1 MDTVIIGAGGH
12 GKVVL
17 DILQTEGKHRVVG
30 FLDADASL
38 AGTTVAG
45 VPVIGGI
52 NQLLRLKSQKVR
64 AALIA
69 IGDNRVRRQYA
80 REAIDAGLELI
91 TAVHPRASVARS
103 ATIGRNVVIAMNASV
118 CADARI
124 GDSAVVN
131 TAAIVDHECVVGE
144 AVHVCPGAALAGRV
158 RVDELA
164 FIGMGARI
172 IQCLTIGARSV
183 VGAGAVVRV
192 DLPADVL
199 AVGVPAR
206 IVKSLT

>member
-38 AGTTVAG
+38 AGTMVAG

-69 IGDNRVRRQYA
+69 IGDNRVRQQYA

-91 TAVHPRASVARS
+91 TAIHPRASVARS
-103 ATIGRNVVIAMNASV
+103 AVIGRNVVIAMNASV

-124 GDSAVVN
+124 GDSAIVN
-131 TAAIVDHECVVGE
+131 TSAIVDHECVVGE

-158 RVDELA
+158 RID
-164 FIGMGARI
+164 
-172 IQCLTIGARSV
+172 
-183 VGAGAVVRV
+183 
-192 DLPADVL
+192 
-199 AVGVPAR
+199 
-206 IVKSLT
+206 